1 MKQVL
6 LIDDDPTQLHIR
18 EVLLRGAGFPVS
30 LATTAE
36 SALAV
41 LRTVGHTVG
50 LFITDHILPGAQG
63 SEFVRQLRDFMP
75 DIPVVVLS
83 GMTDAEEEYEGL
95 NVAFRQKPQPPGE
108 LIELVS
114 KALNSEEK

>member
-1 MKQVL
+1 
-6 LIDDDPTQLHIR
+6 
-18 EVLLRGAGFPVS
+18 
-30 LATTAE
+30 
-36 SALAV
+36 
-41 LRTVGHTVG
+41 
-50 LFITDHILPGAQG
+50 
-63 SEFVRQLRDFMP
+63 
-75 DIPVVVLS
+75 VLS